1 MCRYCPLRLRGKSPH
16 WPGSRASTNGLDFW
30 TVDGGQ
36 PAVTLTHSGV
46 KIKYGFSVHQEYLS
60 CQKLDKSSSL
70 KLVKRKMACTILWFA
85 LSNVKMVV
93 VVVVVTHHRYNI
105 VTHSVFFVWTFLII
119 GEYDVFLNWIHK
131 LVPNN

>member
-46 KIKYGFSVHQEYLS
+46 KIKYGFSVHQEFLS
-60 CQKLDKSSSL
+60 CQKFDKSSSL
-70 KLVKRKMACTILWFA
+70 KLVMRKMACTILW
-85 LSNVKMVV
+85 LHISTVKL

-105 VTHSVFFVWTFLII
+105 VTNSVFCM
-119 GEYDVFLNWIHK
+119 DVFNNWRVRCISQ
-131 LVPNN
+131 LDS